1 MSSYLNIYIKEKE
14 NKPVLL
20 CSYSRNSE
28 IYQGVY
34 ETVNPA
40 YAGNEE
46 VYTEL
51 TCYDI
56 DRIISEIKENISSV
70 EKRISKYKEMNGGN
84 LEIINEVIN
93 LEDYSDELKLE
104 LGSFNTL
111 LKIVSDAEL
120 YKNKI
125 LCNID

>member
-14 NKPVLL
+14 NKPILI
-20 CSYSRNSE
+20 CSYSRSSE
-28 IYQGVY
+28 IYQGIY

-70 EKRISKYKEMNGGN
+70 EKRISKYKEMNGGSM
-84 LEIINEVIN
+84 EIINEIIN
-93 LEDYSDELKLE
+93 LEDYSDELKVE

-111 LKIVSDAEL
+111 LKIVSDAEN

>member
-34 ETVNPA
+34 ETINPA

-93 LEDYSDELKLE
+93 LEEYSDELKVE
-104 LGSFNTL
+104 LGSFDTL
-111 LKIVSDAEL
+111 LKIISDAEL
-120 YKNKI
+120 YENKI
-125 LCNID
+125 LCNIN